1 MFCFRTPNSGEAGGA
16 DAWRLD
22 GAAVCQTSN
31 PSNCGLRHIK
41 GGGCRL
47 RGRKHSK
54 THLFQAIIERGS
66 NFSHKCRR

>member
-1 MFCFRTPNSGEAGGA
+1 
-16 DAWRLD
+16 
-22 GAAVCQTSN
+22 VCQTSN

-54 THLFQAIIERGS
+54 THLFQAIIERGGPIS
-66 NFSHKCRR
+66 PVSAAGDAGIGGHYVAASS